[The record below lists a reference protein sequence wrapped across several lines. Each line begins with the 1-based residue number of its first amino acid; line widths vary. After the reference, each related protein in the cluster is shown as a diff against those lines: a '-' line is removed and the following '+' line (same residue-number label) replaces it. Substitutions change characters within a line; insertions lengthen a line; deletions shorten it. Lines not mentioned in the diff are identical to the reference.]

1 MKLKEEFTK
10 NIAYSLYFKD
20 NITCLWK
27 IKSICS
33 TF

>member
-20 NITCLWK
+20 NIIYNISSLEAK
-27 IKSICS
+27 K
-33 TF
+33 